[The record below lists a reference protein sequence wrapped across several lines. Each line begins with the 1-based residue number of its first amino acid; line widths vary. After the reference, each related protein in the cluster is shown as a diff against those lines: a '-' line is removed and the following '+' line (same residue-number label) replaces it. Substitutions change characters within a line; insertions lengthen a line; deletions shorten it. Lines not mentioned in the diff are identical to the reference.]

1 MTHVDEK
8 ALEAAKDAF
17 IIHGRKEWTDL
28 DCSQPPPPE
37 DIDMLKRFL
46 SVSIRAYLAALPPA
60 TEAWQPRETA
70 PRDGT
75 QVLLFF
81 PNYYQGKGGIS
92 WGCFV
97 NGAWLDSRA
106 FQNAEFSHWMHM
118 PPAPIREVRN
128 P

>member
-8 ALEAAKDAF
+8 ALKAAIEAFNAGAHVAF
-17 IIHGRKEWTDL
+17 I
-28 DCSQPPPPE
+28 PE
-37 DIDMLKRFL
+37 RIQQA
-46 SVSIRAYLAALPPA
+46 ITAYLAALPPA

-118 PPAPIREVRN
+118 PPVPIREVRN